1 MGSMTL
7 ARFISITPVSI
18 LVALAA
24 AIVGFIEVVFIDRL
38 IYPAVR
44 RRHEHKKVTGSHG
57 TNPAIVMHIIKF
69 QGLVALPVLG
79 FLFGEYLFGNYVRG
93 MIN

>member
-1 MGSMTL
+1 MTL
-7 ARFISITPVSI
+7 ARFISITPISI

-44 RRHEHKKVTGSHG
+44 RRHERRKVTGSHG
-57 TNPAIVMHIIKF
+57 TNPAIVMQLIKF

-93 MIN
+93 MMN